1 MRSEIRSEFLPD
13 SGTRC
18 SVAVPAGDV
27 HEGPRPLVLC
37 LHYGGPV
44 SPWYGRGLLESVVE
58 PGLRALGAVIVAPDG
73 DCPQWRNPACEAV
86 CREALSYAKANFAIE
101 DQKSLITGYSKGGIG
116 TWDLGL
122 RLADSFSAAIVMAGQ
137 PPPNFEVGKWALPVR
152 VLHGEDDELL
162 PLEQTQSLVEHLKES
177 GADVELEVLSGVSHF
192 EVDVFAESLESLVP
206 WISTV
211 WD

>member
-1 MRSEIRSEFLPD
+1 MPSLRRP
-13 SGTRC
+13 RV
-18 SVAVPAGDV
+18 SVV
-27 HEGPRPLVLC
+27 RT
-37 LHYGGPV
+37 
-44 SPWYGRGLLESVVE
+44 GLLESVVE

-152 VLHGEDDELL
+152 VLTVRMMSCY
-162 PLEQTQSLVEHLKES
+162 PLSKRNLWSSTLKSRAQMLSLRS
-177 GADVELEVLSGVSHF
+177 
-192 EVDVFAESLESLVP
+192 
-206 WISTV
+206 
-211 WD
+211 